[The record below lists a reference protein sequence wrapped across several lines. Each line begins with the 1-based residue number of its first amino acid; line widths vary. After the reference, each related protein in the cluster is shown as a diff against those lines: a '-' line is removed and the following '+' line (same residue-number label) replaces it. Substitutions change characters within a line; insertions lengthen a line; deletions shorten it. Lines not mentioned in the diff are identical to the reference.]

1 MKWERRVTL
10 KIKKIECIPITSL
23 FKKPFPMGGGVE
35 QGSASVV
42 IKVHTDEGIIGIG
55 DTGGTSTWYR
65 GETQDS
71 IMSLIHQVFGP
82 SILLGEDPFNIEKIV
97 ARMDQAA
104 RDNQQAKAVVDYALH
119 DIIGKALGVPVYQL
133 LGGLT
138 TGKIPL
144 GFVLPAGPTDE
155 VVSIGIQAVQAGF
168 KVLKLKVGHGKEEED
183 LENVRSLRE
192 AVGHK
197 IQLFIDANGSW
208 NYYQALMILKKLE
221 RYDLAMIEQPVPWWD
236 VDGMARLRQ
245 KIGIPVFADESAIEL
260 KHLLEIIQKNA
271 ADGFFIKIPKAGG
284 LLKSQKWVSVAKAA
298 GLPVVCGCMMGS
310 GLEAAAYTHLL
321 VADEWMSKMV
331 HENIGPLHIHDVFD
345 TVSNPI
351 DNDIAK
357 NVPRYENGY
366 LYPPEGPGLGIEL
379 NEVVLSKLITPGKS
393 PLEVGI

>member
-1 MKWERRVTL
+1 MRIV
-10 KIKKIECIPITSL
+10 KIECIPVTSN

-35 QGSASVV
+35 KGSASVV
-42 IKVHTDEGIIGIG
+42 IKVHTDEGIVGIA

-71 IMSLIHQVFGP
+71 IMSLINNVLGP

-104 RDNQQAKAVVDYALH
+104 RDNNQAKAVVDYALH
-119 DIIGKALGVPVYQL
+119 DIVGKALGVPVYKL

-138 TGKIPL
+138 TKKVPL
-144 GFVLPAGPTDE
+144 GFVLPAGPPDE
-155 VVSIGIQAVQAGF
+155 VVSIGMQAVRAGF
-168 KVLKLKVGHGKEEED
+168 GVLKLKVAYGQEED
-183 LENVRSLRE
+183 DIENVKKLRE
-192 AVGHK
+192 AVGDK

-208 NYYQALMILKKLE
+208 NYYQALMILKKLDK
-221 RYDLAMIEQPVPWWD
+221 YDLAMVEQPVPWWD

-260 KHLLEIIQKNA
+260 KHLLEIVQKNA

-321 VADEWMSKMV
+321 VSDEWMSKLV

-345 TVSNPI
+345 TVSKPI
-351 DNDIAK
+351 HDDIAL

-366 LYPPEGPGLGIEL
+366 LYPPEGPGLGITL
-379 NEVVLSKLITPGKS
+379 NDAIIPKLSTPGKS
-393 PLEVGI
+393 PTVIGK

>member
-1 MKWERRVTL
+1 LRIV
-10 KIKKIECIPITSL
+10 KIECIPVTSN

-35 QGSASVV
+35 KGSAGVI
-42 IKVHTDEGIIGIG
+42 IKVHTDEGIVGIA

-71 IMSLIHQVFGP
+71 IMSLINNIFGP

-97 ARMDQAA
+97 AKMDSAA
-104 RDNQQAKAVVDYALH
+104 RDNNQAKAVVDYALH
-119 DIIGKALGVPVYQL
+119 DIVGKALGVPVYKL

-138 TGKIPL
+138 TEKIPL

-155 VVSIGIQAVQAGF
+155 VVSIGMQAVRAGF
-168 KVLKLKVGHGKEEED
+168 GVLKLKVGYSKEED
-183 LENVRSLRE
+183 DIENVKTLRE
-192 AVGHK
+192 AVGDK

-208 NYYQALMILKKLE
+208 HYYQALMILKKLE
-221 RYDLAMIEQPVPWWD
+221 KYNLAMVEQPVPWWD

-321 VADEWMSKMV
+321 VSDEWMSKLV
-331 HENIGPLHIHDVFD
+331 HENIGPLHIHDIFD
-345 TVSNPI
+345 TVSIPI
-351 DNDIAK
+351 HDDIAL

-366 LYPPEGPGLGIEL
+366 LYPPEGPGLGIKL
-379 NEVVLSKLITPGKS
+379 NEAIIPKLSTPGKS
-393 PLEVGI
+393 PTTISI